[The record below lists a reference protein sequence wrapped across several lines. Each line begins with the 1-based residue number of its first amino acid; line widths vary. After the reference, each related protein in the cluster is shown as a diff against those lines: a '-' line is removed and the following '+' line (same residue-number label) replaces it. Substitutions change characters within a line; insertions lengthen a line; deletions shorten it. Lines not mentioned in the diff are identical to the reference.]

1 MFRDYSCLVL
11 EDCTAEPIGAGLS
24 RSNHEAS
31 LLVIER
37 LFGWV
42 SNSETLL
49 SALNRERTL
58 ALSAS

>member
-11 EDCTAEPIGAGLS
+11 EDCCAEPIGSQFS

-31 LLVIER
+31 LLVLQL

-42 SNSETLL
+42 SSS
-49 SALNRERTL
+49 SAFIQ
-58 ALSAS
+58 ALSAV